1 MLIPVGAGKS
11 LFIIAIF
18 QNLDRTESRVK
29 QSESSSVEVLLHQT
43 IENQF
48 AYEHLN
54 LQSDFRYCLLIDG
67 RKSEMYTV
75 RVFAPPVLV
84 NIDVDYQYPTY
95 TGFQPITQYNNGNL
109 EGVDGTFATIRLLTI
124 N

>member
-1 MLIPVGAGKS
+1 MGAGKS

-54 LQSDFRYCLLIDG
+54 LQSDFRYYLLIDG

-75 RVFAPPVLV
+75 WVFDPPVLV

-109 EGVDGTFATIRLLTI
+109 EGVDGTFATIRLTI

>member
-1 MLIPVGAGKS
+1 M
-11 LFIIAIF
+11 
-18 QNLDRTESRVK
+18 
-29 QSESSSVEVLLHQT
+29 EVLLHQT

-54 LQSDFRYCLLIDG
+54 LLSDFRYYLLIDG

-84 NIDVDYQYPTY
+84 NVDVDYQYPTY